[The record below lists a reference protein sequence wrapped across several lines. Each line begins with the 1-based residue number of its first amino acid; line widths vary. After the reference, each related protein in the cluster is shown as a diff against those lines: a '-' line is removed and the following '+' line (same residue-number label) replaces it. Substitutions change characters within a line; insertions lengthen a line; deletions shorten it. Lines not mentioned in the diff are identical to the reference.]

1 MMQNQYLL
9 TKIGFDTIEK
19 EPSKILTTCSTKP
32 EFMYTESAY
41 MFWREGKG
49 KEDSISE
56 SAVRRA
62 V

>member
-1 MMQNQYLL
+1 MSVDFFRNLRNRMKSQRL
-9 TKIGFDTIEK
+9 IEFCCK
-19 EPSKILTTCSTKP
+19 LPKP
-32 EFMYTESAY
+32 EFKYTESAY